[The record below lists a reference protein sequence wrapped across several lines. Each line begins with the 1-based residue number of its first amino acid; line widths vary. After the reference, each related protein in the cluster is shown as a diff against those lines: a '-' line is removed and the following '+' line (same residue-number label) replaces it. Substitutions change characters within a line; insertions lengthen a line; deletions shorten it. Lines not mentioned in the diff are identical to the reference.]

1 MHGRVGAVV
10 LAGGASRRM
19 GGVDK
24 TAADV
29 GGETLLRRVLAGLPG
44 DATAV
49 VVGAAGALPPG
60 VLSTREDPP
69 LTGPAAAVLAGWRVL
84 REQPG
89 EPPGAVLV
97 LAGDAPFTAPVLPRL
112 LAALAPLAPGPAAAA
127 ATDPG
132 GVLQPL
138 LAAYTAA
145 ALDAA
150 GRADAGGRS
159 ARSLLHGLAVVTV
172 PVTADEAADVDTP
185 ADLAAVRAR
194 VAGAPGPGGG
204 ARS

>member
-1 MHGRVGAVV
+1 
-10 LAGGASRRM
+10 M
-19 GGVDK
+19 GGGDK
-24 TAADV
+24 TAAVV

-49 VVGAAGALPPG
+49 VVGGAGDLPPD
-60 VLSTREDPP
+60 VLSAREDPP

-89 EPPGAVLV
+89 WAPRRRPGAGRRRPVHRPGAAAA
-97 LAGDAPFTAPVLPRL
+97 AG
-112 LAALAPLAPGPAAAA
+112 ALARWPGPGVAPLSPGPAAAVA
-127 ATDPG
+127 ADPG
-132 GVLQPL
+132 GVVQPL
-138 LAAYTAA
+138 LAAFTAA

-185 ADLAAVRAR
+185 ADLAAARAR
-194 VAGAPGPGGG
+194 VAGAPDPAGG

>member
-1 MHGRVGAVV
+1 MSGRVGAVV
-10 LAGGASRRM
+10 LAGGGSRRM
-19 GGVDK
+19 GGGDK
-24 TAADV
+24 TAAVV

-44 DATAV
+44 DVSAV
-49 VVGAAGALPPG
+49 VVGAAGDLPPD
-60 VLSTREDPP
+60 VLSAREDPP
-69 LTGPAAAVLAGWRVL
+69 MTGPAAAVLAGWRAL
-84 REQPG
+84 RERPG
-89 EPPGAVLV
+89 GPPGAVLV

-112 LAALAPLAPGPAAAA
+112 LAALAPLSPGPAAAVA
-127 ATDPG
+127 ADPG
-132 GVLQPL
+132 GVVQPL
-138 LAAYTAA
+138 LAAFTAA

-185 ADLAAVRAR
+185 ADLAAARAR
-194 VAGAPGPGGG
+194 VAAAPDPAGG